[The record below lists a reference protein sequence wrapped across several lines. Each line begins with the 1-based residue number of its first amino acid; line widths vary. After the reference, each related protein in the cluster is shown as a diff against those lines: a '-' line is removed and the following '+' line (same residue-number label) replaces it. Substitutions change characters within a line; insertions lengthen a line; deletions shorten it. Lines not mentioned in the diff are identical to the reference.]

1 MELLLQ
7 KQNSAVTFSDVWPI
21 LLLIQGAVEN
31 GEGLGG
37 HVEARLGKRITS
49 LCHSNSHQYPRE
61 AAGFF

>member
-7 KQNSAVTFSDVWPI
+7 KQNSAVTFSDFWSI
-21 LLLIQGAVEN
+21 LRLTQGAVEN

-49 LCHSNSHQYPRE
+49 LCHTNIHQYPRK